1 MGSAEVAQSFYEA
14 VEGGDLPAGLAHG
27 KIVAFEQFA
36 DTLEVAQAVGG

>member
-1 MGSAEVAQSFYEA
+1 MQARVVHVFRVRG
-14 VEGGDLPAGLAHG
+14 G